1 MMPALSLRTRLLA
14 GLALV
19 AIVLVVI
26 AWTIT
31 TTTRAHLID
40 QVDDQL
46 RAAIDPIRDGRF
58 GRPGAPVGLPP
69 ASDVEPPGGLPA
81 SPERLS
87 AMFEGIVVPDR
98 GLVTFFEPNLPGQQ
112 YSPPDVDGIAVADP
126 PAEPFTVDAV
136 DGDVEYRV
144 LAVPGAGGVLV
155 RALPLAEVDDTVD
168 RLILVE
174 AIGLAAVLAV
184 LAAVA
189 WWVIRL
195 GIRPIRAM
203 AHAAD
208 DITDD
213 DLSARLP
220 EPDARGTEAAA
231 LAHTLNT
238 MLGRLETA
246 VDERRRSEDRLR
258 QFVSDASH
266 ELRTPVTTIQGYADL
281 YRSGGLR
288 DTSALDDAMRR
299 TEQEARR
306 MARLVDDMLTL
317 AKLDQQ
323 RPHDAAAV
331 DVGAIVS
338 DTVADTRM
346 TAADHTIVDRIEPEL
361 VVIGD
366 EDRLRQVITNVVGNA
381 AIHTP
386 ADTTIAVT
394 ARHEGSQVV
403 VEVAD
408 DGPGVDVEHL
418 ERLTERFYRADPSR
432 SRRQGG
438 SGLGLAIVAAATD
451 AHGGTL
457 DITSEPGE
465 GTTVTLRFPAGR
477 RPGSTST

>member
-1 MMPALSLRTRLLA
+1 MRPALSLRARLLA

-19 AIVLVVI
+19 AVVLVAV

-31 TTTRAHLID
+31 TTTRSHLVD

-46 RAAIDPIRDGRF
+46 LAAVDPIRDGRF
-58 GRPGAPVGLPP
+58 GGPGAPVGLPP
-69 ASDVEPPGGLPA
+69 VSDVDAPVGLPA
-81 SPERLS
+81 LPERLS
-87 AMFEGIVVPDR
+87 AMYEGVVVPDH
-98 GLVTFFEPNLPGQQ
+98 GLVTFFEPNLPGQEF
-112 YSPPDVDGIAVADP
+112 SAPDVDWDTVADA
-126 PAEPFTVDAV
+126 PAEPFTVDSV
-136 DGDVEYRV
+136 DGGVEYRV
-144 LAVPGAGGVLV
+144 LAVPGSEGVFV
-155 RALPLAEVDDTVD
+155 RALPLAEVDDTMN
-168 RLILVE
+168 RLVLLETV
-174 AIGLAAVLAV
+174 GLIAVLVV

-208 DITDD
+208 EITDD

-220 EPDARGTEAAA
+220 EPDVRGTEAAV

-246 VDERRRSEDRLR
+246 VDEQRRSEARLR
-258 QFVSDASH
+258 RFVSDASH

-323 RPHDAAAV
+323 RSQAVAPV
-331 DVGAIVS
+331 DVGTVLS
-338 DTVADTRM
+338 DTVADTRV
-346 TAADHTIVDRIEPEL
+346 TAPDHTVVDRIEPDL
-361 VVIGD
+361 VVVGD
-366 EDRLRQVITNVVGNA
+366 EDRLRQIITNVVGNA
-381 AIHTP
+381 AVHTP
-386 ADTTIAVT
+386 AGTTIAVT
-394 ARHEGSQVV
+394 ARSNEAQVV
-403 VEVAD
+403 IEVDD
-408 DGPGVDVEHL
+408 DGPGVDTEHL

-432 SRRQGG
+432 SRRHGG

-457 DITSEPGE
+457 DIASEPGA
-465 GTTVTLRFPAGR
+465 GTTVTLRFPA
-477 RPGSTST
+477 